1 MEADLT
7 RERGLWGPPSS
18 SQLDKWALDMVEG
31 KTLCCYWSRNLQ
43 SIQSLKRYLEGLEI
57 FLHPRKTDWLKQI
70 SLAARPIRSA
80 THIWVVTRH
89 QYGIPAL
96 VSQTLFREET
106 RGVVA
111 KCRLFC
117 WRFQARKTELGSVFR
132 GWTHAISSTTLGLV
146 QPTSSYKVKGASPA
160 RAHIIIYFRVS
171 LIYTS
176 CRKKTHIASTIS

>member
-31 KTLCCYWSRNLQ
+31 KTLCRNLQ

-57 FLHPRKTDWLKQI
+57 FLHPRKT
-70 SLAARPIRSA
+70 ARPIRSA

-117 WRFQARKTELGSVFR
+117 CCFQARKTELGSVFP
-132 GWTHAISSTTLGLV
+132 WVNSCHKFNHTWS
-146 QPTSSYKVKGASPA
+146 SPA
-160 RAHIIIYFRVS
+160 NQLLQGQGCVS
-171 LIYTS
+171 
-176 CRKKTHIASTIS
+176 R

>member
-57 FLHPRKTDWLKQI
+57 WLHPRKTDWLKQI

-117 WRFQARKTELGSVFR
+117 WRFQARKTELGSVFP
-132 GWTHAISSTTLGLV
+132 WVNSCHKFNHTWS
-146 QPTSSYKVKGASPA
+146 SPA
-160 RAHIIIYFRVS
+160 NQLLQGQGCVS
-171 LIYTS
+171 
-176 CRKKTHIASTIS
+176 H